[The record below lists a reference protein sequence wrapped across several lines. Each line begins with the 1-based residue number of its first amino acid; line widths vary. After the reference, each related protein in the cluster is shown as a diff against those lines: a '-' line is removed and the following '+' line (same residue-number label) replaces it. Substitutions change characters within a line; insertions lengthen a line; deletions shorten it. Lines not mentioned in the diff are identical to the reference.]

1 MDFSENLLH
10 WYERNKRDLPWRGS
24 RDPYTV
30 WLSEIILQQ
39 TRVAQGMPYF
49 ERFLKYYPTV
59 GELAAASETEVLKL
73 WQGLG
78 YYSRA
83 RNLHATA
90 RHVALELGGRFPYTY
105 QGLLSLKG
113 VGPYTAA
120 AIASICYD
128 LPHPVVDGN
137 VYRVLSRYFGVDLP
151 VNSGPGKRYFDE
163 LSREVM
169 NPAHIGQYNQAI
181 MEFGAVQCVPQSPV
195 CGNCPL
201 NASCKAFSQ
210 GRVKELPVKLRKG
223 EIRIRQF
230 HYIMAVDSAFNT
242 ILQQRTGPGIWRG
255 LYEFPL
261 LEQQHAPSKAE
272 LLDRLSELLGGN
284 RLETTRVVCFN
295 ETPIV
300 HKLSHQHLYTT
311 FWVVHVRSL
320 PEGRIALSELDRFPV
335 PVLISNFIE
344 TVKNSYF

>member
-1 MDFSENLLH
+1 MDFSEILLD
-10 WYERNKRDLPWRGS
+10 WYQRNKRDLPWRGS

-49 ERFLKYYPTV
+49 ERFLKHYPTV
-59 GELAAASETEVLKL
+59 GDLAAASETEVLKL

-90 RHVALELGGRFPYTY
+90 RHVAYELGGRFPDSY
-105 QGLLSLKG
+105 QGLLGLKG
-113 VGPYTAA
+113 IGPYTAA

-128 LPHPVVDGN
+128 LPFPVVDGN
-137 VYRVLSRYFGVDLP
+137 VYRVLSRYFGVDIP
-151 VNSGPGKRYFDE
+151 VNSGPGIRYFDE
-163 LSREVM
+163 LSRKVM
-169 NPAHIGQYNQAI
+169 NPEHIGEYNQAI

-195 CGNCPL
+195 CGDCPL
-201 NASCKAFSQ
+201 NASCKAFSR

-223 EIRIRQF
+223 EIRKRHF
-230 HYIMAVDSAFNT
+230 HYIMAVDSALNT
-242 ILQQRTGPGIWRG
+242 ILRQRTGRGIWRG

-261 LEQQHAPSKAE
+261 LEQQHEPSIAE
-272 LLDRLSELLGGN
+272 LLDCLTGHLGGYSPEII
-284 RLETTRVVCFN
+284 RTLCFN
-295 ETPIV
+295 EPPIV
-300 HKLSHQHLYTT
+300 HKLSHQHLFTT
-311 FWVVHVRSL
+311 FWVVYVRSL
-320 PEGRIALSELDRFPV
+320 PEGRIPLSELDRFPV
-335 PVLISNFIE
+335 PVLISNFID